1 MFCTKCGKEL
11 FEDDKF
17 CAYCGAEVRVRPAS
31 KAAEVVFNPPF
42 KIEAQKRT
50 EEILKATEE
59 RKQEE
64 QEQAQAKAKS
74 ERVDFDWN
82 LEGFPTTK
90 PRKTED
96 VDFNWDSVVE
106 KRNRY
111 ESEPTYGFASD
122 PEVPQGYANFQPSQ
136 IGEAAQESGFVAQR
150 KSETLTDFE
159 MPSWLGGQ
167 SSSEPAS
174 TYQSPVESEATSWVE
189 KVDAPS
195 TEVEDDDLSIE
206 ELEKEL
212 FGDMEQKPENQE
224 NRFYTFNKKNDEFQ
238 ELLDKEKQRVKNMED
253 EYNKQFADMDYTWVP
268 DVFPAM
274 SRREAAAPEVA
285 TGAAQSA
292 VDQVAEQPS
301 QAEQP
306 ELTQQQEATPQAAA
320 AATELA
326 PATDA
331 EAAEDAQWQELEQA
345 LRTAEP
351 QADADDT
358 VLIGIVQPATPH
370 TVDLTQTPFP
380 SGEPSTSGDGASAA
394 EGGAADSQGEPAAEP
409 SSEPAEAG
417 ESAAATEPAEPD
429 TAPTAEELAGDTPAD
444 KEKLR
449 YSDIFPRAD
458 SEGSNNYGGGLV
470 FDEEDEEP
478 AKKHVLLKIIITL
491 LIIAAL
497 LEGAILGIK
506 FFAPDSE
513 LSDMIDNSIFKVAD
527 FLAGNSSDQGDDQTK
542 VAQDEDVLAAYLSNI
557 VTEKSADIATIGTV
571 TYNQELVYED
581 GKTYAFDEV
590 STADDFVDADW
601 EGMDATYG
609 EKLLEAV
616 IKYYDSWIDTNKDE
630 SLVGIN
636 TLEIGEIKTGKS
648 GFYTLCKVTYAA
660 ADGSEI
666 TSVQTVYTVISDG
679 MMLINEIKEE
689 SV

>member
-17 CAYCGAEVRVRPAS
+17 CAYCGAEVRVRPTS

-59 RKQEE
+59 RRQEE
-64 QEQAQAKAKS
+64 QEQTQAKAKS
-74 ERVDFDWN
+74 ESVDFDWN
-82 LEGFPTTK
+82 LDGFPAAK

-96 VDFNWDSVVE
+96 VDFNWDSVIE

-111 ESEPTYGFASD
+111 VAEPTYGFASD
-122 PEVPQGYANFQPSQ
+122 PEVPQGYANFKPSQ
-136 IGEAAQESGFVAQR
+136 ASEPAQESVFVAPR
-150 KSETLTDFE
+150 RSETLTDFE

-167 SSSEPAS
+167 SNSETTDMAEAAS
-174 TYQSPVESEATSWVE
+174 EYQSPAED
-189 KVDAPS
+189 K
-195 TEVEDDDLSIE
+195 DDDMSIE
-206 ELEKEL
+206 DLEKEL
-212 FGDMEQKPENQE
+212 FGDMEQKPVNQD

-238 ELLDKEKQRVKNMED
+238 ELLDKEKQRVKSMED
-253 EYNKQFADMDYTWVP
+253 EYNKQFAEMDYTWVP
-268 DVFPAM
+268 DVFPAV
-274 SRREAAAPEVA
+274 SKRGAAAPKVA

-320 AATELA
+320 AAAESA
-326 PATDA
+326 PAT
-331 EAAEDAQWQELEQA
+331 AAKQ
-345 LRTAEP
+345 P
-351 QADADDT
+351 HIDADDT
-358 VLIGIVQPATPH
+358 VLIGIVQPTTPH

-380 SGEPSTSGDGASAA
+380 SGEP
-394 EGGAADSQGEPAAEP
+394 ADAGEPAA
-409 SSEPAEAG
+409 
-417 ESAAATEPAEPD
+417 AAEPAEPD
-429 TAPTAEELAGDTPAD
+429 TAPTAEELAGDTPSD

-449 YSDIFPRAD
+449 YSDIFPRVD
-458 SEGSNNYGGGLV
+458 SEGSDNNGNGLI

-478 AKKHVLLKIIITL
+478 AKKHVFLKVIITI
-491 LIIAAL
+491 LIIAAIF
-497 LEGAILGIK
+497 EGVILGIK

-513 LSDMIDNSIFKVAD
+513 LSGMIDNYMLKIAD
-527 FLAGNSSDQGDDQTK
+527 FFSGNSSEQGDDEQTQ

-557 VTEKSADIATIGTV
+557 VTEESADVESIGTI

-581 GKTYAFDEV
+581 GKTYAFEEV
-590 STADDFVDADW
+590 LTADDFVDADW

-609 EKLLEAV
+609 EKLIEAV
-616 IKYYDSWIDTNKDE
+616 INYYDSWIDTNNDE

-636 TLEIGEIKTGKS
+636 TLEIGEIKTGQS
-648 GFYTLCKVTYAA
+648 GFYTLCRVTYAA
-660 ADGSEI
+660 ADGSEA

>member
-11 FEDDKF
+11 YDDDKF

-31 KAAEVVFNPPF
+31 KEAEVVFNPPF

-59 RKQEE
+59 RKQEA
-64 QEQAQAKAKS
+64 QEQAQARTKS
-74 ERVDFDWN
+74 ESVDFDWN
-82 LEGFPTTK
+82 LDGFPTAK
-90 PRKTED
+90 PRKTEE

-111 ESEPTYGFASD
+111 VSEPTYGFASD
-122 PEVPQGYANFQPSQ
+122 PEVPQGYANFRPSQ
-136 IGEAAQESGFVAQR
+136 ASEATQGSGFAAQ
-150 KSETLTDFE
+150 SEQKTLTNFE

-167 SSSEPAS
+167 SN
-174 TYQSPVESEATSWVE
+174 SEAT
-189 KVDAPS
+189 
-195 TEVEDDDLSIE
+195 EVAGIASAFQLPADTEDDDMSIE

-212 FGDMEQKPENQE
+212 FGDMEQEPEIQDD
-224 NRFYTFNKKNDEFQ
+224 RFYTFNKKNDEFQ
-238 ELLDKEKQRVKNMED
+238 ELLDREKQRVKSMED
-253 EYNKQFADMDYTWVP
+253 EYNKQFVDNDYTWMSDVVP
-268 DVFPAM
+268 M
-274 SRREAAAPEVA
+274 MR
-285 TGAAQSA
+285 
-292 VDQVAEQPS
+292 AEEP
-301 QAEQP
+301 
-306 ELTQQQEATPQAAA
+306 
-320 AATELA
+320 
-326 PATDA
+326 
-331 EAAEDAQWQELEQA
+331 
-345 LRTAEP
+345 RT
-351 QADADDT
+351 DADDT
-358 VLIGIVQPATPH
+358 VLISVVQPATPLA
-370 TVDLTQTPFP
+370 VDLTQDISGLAEELAASEVQEAEASVPFP
-380 SGEPSTSGDGASAA
+380 SGEPATGGDGASAA

-409 SSEPAEAG
+409 SSTEPSGEPAEAG
-417 ESAAATEPAEPD
+417 ELAAAEASSAEPD
-429 TAPTAEELAGDTPAD
+429 TATTAEELAGDTPAD

-449 YSDIFPRAD
+449 YSDIFPRVD

-478 AKKHVLLKIIITL
+478 AKKHVFLKFIITI
-491 LIIAAL
+491 LIIAAI

-513 LSDMIDNSIFKVAD
+513 LSKMIDNSIFKVAD
-527 FLAGNSSDQGDDQTK
+527 FLAGNSGEQGDDEQTK

-557 VTEKSADIATIGTV
+557 ITEKSADVATIGTV

-581 GKTYAFDEV
+581 DKTYAFEEV
-590 STADDFVDADW
+590 SKADDFVDADW

-616 IKYYDSWIDTNKDE
+616 INYYDSWIDTNKDE

-636 TLEIGEIKTGKS
+636 TLEIGELKTGEA
-648 GFYTLCKVTYAA
+648 GFYTLCRVTYAA